1 MFIWNWLNEF
11 TGGHAILFT
20 VLFVCVWL
28 SLLCGGLSIV
38 AREIAVLL
46 TCVCF
51 VLGGV
56 LLTLVLT
63 GAELRFSGFVLSGT
77 LFFEGVLCLLITACL
92 CGLTYE
98 ENNSFSQK
106 PPKKKG
112 RDLEYAL
119 PQKDNEYIRSRLNTV
134 LRASEEVSCER
145 DEGYKETVRLSYARK
160 LLARVKQ
167 APLSVAER
175 LETEEIG
182 RAFALYLAKEEWNA
196 SDYRTVNGLF
206 SVLLKLS
213 AKYSVAV

>member
-1 MFIWNWLNEF
+1 MFIWNWLNEC

-20 VLFVCVWL
+20 VLLVCAWL
-28 SLLCGGLSIV
+28 SLLCGALSIV
-38 AREIAVLL
+38 AREISVLL
-46 TCVCF
+46 TCVFF
-51 VLGGV
+51 VFGGV

-63 GAELRFSGFVLSGT
+63 GAGLRFSGFVLSGT

-106 PPKKKG
+106 PPKKKR

-134 LRASEEVSCER
+134 LHTEELSGGEE
-145 DEGYKETVRLSYARK
+145 DGYKETVRLSYARK

-175 LETEEIG
+175 LETEEIS
-182 RAFALYLAKEEWNA
+182 RIFALYLSK
-196 SDYRTVNGLF
+196 SDWKANEYRTVNELF

-213 AKYSVAV
+213 AKYCVAV